1 MKKVTLAIG
10 LYVGILSGAYGQNDE
25 TKYIFK
31 SKKSETT
38 NKNSLPISSKW
49 YKLSSKTVAESSF
62 RTLKLDEVNIVSS
75 YYAQDGN
82 NSAVTGGIGTEKL
95 FDIAN
100 SLDLKLSFTD
110 KKARKHSITA
120 EAAIDYYSSAS
131 SDKIDPR
138 SVSSASM
145 SDVHFYPT
153 LSWSRKDD
161 KTHKTVGASLSY
173 STEWDYQSYGGNLS
187 FSKSSKDNN
196 TELSV
201 KLGAF
206 FDTWSVILPY
216 ELRPNGYGSGSEDD
230 NNIDFKRRN
239 SYNLSIG
246 VSQIINKRLQVMAVI
261 EPSYQEG
268 LLSTPYHRVY
278 FTDGTL
284 KVEKLPGTRA
294 KLPVGLR
301 ASYFLG
307 DRFII
312 RSFYRYYQDN
322 WGMKAHTVSLEVPI
336 KITSFVSVTPHYR
349 FNSQTAVKYFGPIN
363 SHKLTETYY
372 TSDFDISDF
381 RSAFWGA
388 GIRIAPPDG
397 VLGIK
402 HWNTAELRYGHYNR
416 SNGMVANIITL
427 SAKFK

>member
-1 MKKVTLAIG
+1 MKKITLAIG
-10 LYVGILSGAYGQNDE
+10 LYVGLLSVAYGQNDE

-38 NKNSLPISSKW
+38 NKNSFPISSKW
-49 YKLSSKTVAESSF
+49 FKLSSKTVAGSSF

-100 SLDLKLSFTD
+100 SLDLKLSYSD

-173 STEWDYQSYGGNLS
+173 STEWDYQSYGGNLN

-216 ELRPNGYGSGSEDD
+216 ELRPEGYGSGAEDD

-246 VSQIINKRLQVMAVI
+246 VSQIINKRLQVMAVV

-278 FTDGTL
+278 FSDGTL

-312 RSFYRYYQDN
+312 RTFYRYYQDN
-322 WGMKAHTVSLEVPI
+322 WGMKAHTVSLDVPI

-349 FNSQTAVKYFGPIN
+349 FNSQTAVKYFGQIN
-363 SHKLTETYY
+363 SHKLTESYY

-402 HWNTAELRYGHYNR
+402 HWNIAELRYGHYNR

>member
-10 LYVGILSGAYGQNDE
+10 LYVGILSGASGQNDE

-196 TELSV
+196 TELSI
-201 KLGAF
+201 KIGAF

>member
-10 LYVGILSGAYGQNDE
+10 LYVGFLSGAYGQYDE

-31 SKKSETT
+31 NKKTET
-38 NKNSLPISSKW
+38 SSKNALPTSDKE
-49 YKLSSKTVAESSF
+49 YKLSSKPEAESGF
-62 RTLKLDEVNIVSS
+62 RTLKLDEVNIVSA

-82 NSAVTGGIGTEKL
+82 HSAVTGGIGTEKL

-100 SLDLKLSFTD
+100 SLDIKLSFID

-131 SDKIDPR
+131 SDNIDPR

-161 KTHKTVGASLSY
+161 KTHKTVGASFSY
-173 STEWDYQSYGGNLS
+173 STEWDYQSYGGNLN

-216 ELRPNGYGSGSEDD
+216 EVRPEGYGSGAEGDD
-230 NNIDFKRRN
+230 NIDYKRRN

-246 VSQIINKRLQVMAVI
+246 VSQIINKRLQVMAVV

-294 KLPVGLR
+294 KLPIGLR

>member
-10 LYVGILSGAYGQNDE
+10 LYVGILSGAYGQSDE
-25 TKYIFK
+25 TQYLFK
-31 SKKSETT
+31 SKKTQTT
-38 NKNSLPISSKW
+38 NKSSIPTSDKA
-49 YKLSSKTVAESSF
+49 YKLSSKPETESVF
-62 RTLKLDEVNIVSS
+62 RTLKLDEVNFVSA
-75 YYAQDGN
+75 YYNQDGN
-82 NSAVTGGIGTEKL
+82 HSAVTGGIGTEKL
-95 FDIAN
+95 IDFAN

-110 KKARKHSITA
+110 KKGRKHSITA

-145 SDVHFYPT
+145 SDTHFYPT
-153 LSWSRKDD
+153 LSWSRKNEN
-161 KTHKTVGASLSY
+161 THKTVGASFSY
-173 STEWDYQSYGGNLS
+173 STEWDYQSYGGNLN

-216 ELRPNGYGSGSEDD
+216 ELRPDGYGSGAEGDQ
-230 NNIDFKRRN
+230 NIDYKRRN

-246 VSQIINKRLQVMAVI
+246 VSQVINKRLQVMAVV
-261 EPSYQEG
+261 EPAYQEG

-278 FTDGTL
+278 FSDGTL

>member
-10 LYVGILSGAYGQNDE
+10 LYVGILSGAYGQYDE

-31 SKKSETT
+31 NKKSETT
-38 NKNSLPISSKW
+38 IKNSMPTSSKE
-49 YKLSSKTVAESSF
+49 YKLSSKTEARIGF

-161 KTHKTVGASLSY
+161 KTHQTVGASLSY

-216 ELRPNGYGSGSEDD
+216 EVRPEGYGSGSEDD

>member
-10 LYVGILSGAYGQNDE
+10 LYVGILSGAYGQYDE

-31 SKKSETT
+31 NKKSETT
-38 NKNSLPISSKW
+38 NKNSFPISSKW
-49 YKLSSKTVAESSF
+49 YKLSSKTVAGSSF

-100 SLDLKLSFTD
+100 SLDLKLSYSD

-196 TELSV
+196 TELSI
-201 KLGAF
+201 KIGAF

-216 ELRPNGYGSGSEDD
+216 ELRPNGYGSGAEGD

-246 VSQIINKRLQVMAVI
+246 VSQIINKRLQVMAVVD
-261 EPSYQEG
+261 PSYQEG

-278 FTDGTL
+278 FSDGTL

-312 RSFYRYYQDN
+312 RTFYRYYQDN

-349 FNSQTAVKYFGPIN
+349 FNSQTAVKYFGQIN
-363 SHKLTETYY
+363 SHKLTESYY

>member
-10 LYVGILSGAYGQNDE
+10 LYVGILSGAYGQYDE
-25 TKYIFK
+25 TKFIFK
-31 SKKSETT
+31 NKKTETT
-38 NKNSLPISSKW
+38 NKNSMPTSSKE
-49 YKLSSKTVAESSF
+49 YKLSSKPEAESGF
-62 RTLKLDEVNIVSS
+62 RTLKLEEVNFVSA
-75 YYAQDGN
+75 YYNQDGN
-82 NSAVTGGIGTEKL
+82 HSAVTGGVGTEKL
-95 FDIAN
+95 IDFAN
-100 SLDLKLSFTD
+100 SIDLKLSFTD
-110 KKARKHSITA
+110 KKGRKHSIIG

-161 KTHKTVGASLSY
+161 KKHNSVGASFSY

-216 ELRPNGYGSGSEDD
+216 EVRPDGYGSGAEGDQ
-230 NNIDFKRRN
+230 NIDYKRRN

-246 VSQIINKRLQVMAVI
+246 VSQIIDKRLQVMAVV

-322 WGMKAHTVSLEVPI
+322 WGMKAHTISVEVPV

-349 FNSQTAVKYFGPIN
+349 FNSQTAVDYFAPIN

-388 GIRIAPPDG
+388 GVRIAPPDG

-416 SNGMVANIITL
+416 SNGMVAHIITL

>member
-1 MKKVTLAIG
+1 MKKTIITIG
-10 LYVGILSGAYGQNDE
+10 LYASILNGVFAQNSGTQYLL
-25 TKYIFK
+25 
-31 SKKSETT
+31 KKSNTDIKPTSNE
-38 NKNSLPISSKW
+38 K
-49 YKLSSKTVAESSF
+49 YKLSSKPETATGF
-62 RTLKLDEVNIVSS
+62 RTLKLDEVNLVSA
-75 YYAQDGN
+75 YYNQDGN
-82 NSAVTGGIGTEKL
+82 HSAVTGGIGTEKL
-95 FDIAN
+95 IDFAN
-100 SLDLKLSFTD
+100 SIDLKLSFLD
-110 KKARKHSITA
+110 KKERKHTIIG
-120 EAAIDYYSSAS
+120 EASVDYYSSAS

-145 SDVHFYPT
+145 TDTHFYPT
-153 LSWSRKDD
+153 LSWSMKDD
-161 KTHKTVGASLSY
+161 KKHTIIGTSFSY
-173 STEWDYQSYGGNLS
+173 STEWDYKSHGGNLS
-187 FSKSSKDNN
+187 FTKSSKDNN
-196 TELSV
+196 TELSLKV
-201 KLGAF
+201 GAF

-216 ELRPNGYGSGSEDD
+216 ELRPDGYGSGAEGDQ
-230 NNIDFKRRN
+230 NIDYKRRN
-239 SYNLSIG
+239 SYNVSIG
-246 VSQIINKRLQVMAVI
+246 VSQIINKRFQVMAVV

-268 LLSTPYHRVY
+268 LLSTPFHRIY
-278 FTDGTL
+278 FKDGSE

-294 KLPVGLR
+294 KLPIGLR

-312 RSFYRYYQDN
+312 RTFYRYYQDN
-322 WGMKAHTVSLEVPI
+322 WNMKAHTISVEVPI

-349 FNSQTAVKYFGPIN
+349 YNTQSAVKYFAPIN
-363 SHKLTETYY
+363 THVTSESYY

-388 GIRIAPPDG
+388 GVRIAPPDG

>member
-10 LYVGILSGAYGQNDE
+10 LYVGILSGVYGQYDE

-38 NKNSLPISSKW
+38 IKNSMPTSSKE
-49 YKLSSKTVAESSF
+49 YKLSSKTEAGIGF

-161 KTHKTVGASLSY
+161 KTHQTVGASLSY

-216 ELRPNGYGSGSEDD
+216 EVRPEGYGSGSEDD

>member
-10 LYVGILSGAYGQNDE
+10 LYVGILSGAYGQYDE
-25 TKYIFK
+25 TKFIFK
-31 SKKSETT
+31 NKRAETT
-38 NKNSLPISSKW
+38 NKSSMPTSSKE
-49 YKLSSKTVAESSF
+49 YKLTSKPEAESGF
-62 RTLKLDEVNIVSS
+62 RTLKLDEVNFVSA
-75 YYAQDGN
+75 YYNQDGN
-82 NSAVTGGIGTEKL
+82 HSAVTGGIGTEKL
-95 FDIAN
+95 IDFAN
-100 SLDLKLSFTD
+100 SIDLKLSFTD
-110 KKARKHSITA
+110 KKGRKHSIIG

-131 SDKIDPR
+131 SDMIDPR

-145 SDVHFYPT
+145 TDTHFYPT

-161 KTHKTVGASLSY
+161 KKHTTVGASFSY
-173 STEWDYQSYGGNLS
+173 STEWDYKSHGGNLS

-196 TELSV
+196 TEVSV

-216 ELRPNGYGSGSEDD
+216 EVRPDGYGSGAEGDQ
-230 NNIDFKRRN
+230 NIDYKRRN

-246 VSQIINKRLQVMAVI
+246 VSQIINKRLQVMAVV

-322 WGMKAHTVSLEVPI
+322 WGMKAHTVSVEVPI

-349 FNSQTAVKYFGPIN
+349 FNSQTAVNYFAPIN

>member
-10 LYVGILSGAYGQNDE
+10 LYVGILSGAYCQNNE
-25 TKYIFK
+25 TKYIIK
-31 SKKSETT
+31 SKKNETT
-38 NKNSLPISSKW
+38 NKNSRPTSSKE
-49 YKLSSKTVAESSF
+49 YKLSSKTDAESGF
-62 RTLKLDEVNIVSS
+62 RTLKLDEVNIVSA

-82 NSAVTGGIGTEKL
+82 HSAVTGGIGTEKL

-120 EAAIDYYSSAS
+120 EAALDYYSSAS

-145 SDVHFYPT
+145 SDIHFYPT

-161 KTHKTVGASLSY
+161 KTHKTVAASLSY

-216 ELRPNGYGSGSEDD
+216 EVRPIGYGSGAEGD
-230 NNIDFKRRN
+230 NTIDFKRRN
-239 SYNLSIG
+239 SYNLSVGI
-246 VSQIINKRLQVMAVI
+246 SQIINKRLQIMAVV

-349 FNSQTAVKYFGPIN
+349 FNSQTAIKYFAPIN
-363 SHKLTETYY
+363 SHQLTESYY
-372 TSDFDISDF
+372 SSDFDISDF

>member
-25 TKYIFK
+25 INYIFK
-31 SKKSETT
+31 NKKNETT
-38 NKNSLPISSKW
+38 KKNSMPTSSKE
-49 YKLSSKTVAESSF
+49 YKLSSKTESEGGF
-62 RTLKLDEVNIVSS
+62 RTLKLDEVNIVSA

-82 NSAVTGGIGTEKL
+82 HSAVTGGIGTEKL

-173 STEWDYQSYGGNLS
+173 STEWDYQSYGGNLN
-187 FSKSSKDNN
+187 FSKSSKNNN

-349 FNSQTAVKYFGPIN
+349 FNSQTTVKYFGPIN

-388 GIRIAPPDG
+388 GIRIVPPDG

>member
-10 LYVGILSGAYGQNDE
+10 LYVGILSGVYGQYDE

-216 ELRPNGYGSGSEDD
+216 EVRPEGYGSGSEDD

-278 FTDGTL
+278 ITDGTL

-363 SHKLTETYY
+363 SHKLTESYY

>member
-1 MKKVTLAIG
+1 MKKITLAIG
-10 LYVGILSGAYGQNDE
+10 LYVGLLSVVYGQNDE

-31 SKKSETT
+31 NKKSETT
-38 NKNSLPISSKW
+38 NKNSFPISSKW
-49 YKLSSKTVAESSF
+49 FKLSSKTVAGSSF

-100 SLDLKLSFTD
+100 SLDLKLSYSD

-196 TELSV
+196 TELSI
-201 KLGAF
+201 KIGAF

-216 ELRPNGYGSGSEDD
+216 ELRPNGYGSGAGGD

-246 VSQIINKRLQVMAVI
+246 VSQIINKRLQVMAVV

-278 FTDGTL
+278 FSDGTL

-349 FNSQTAVKYFGPIN
+349 FNSQTAVKYFGQIN
-363 SHKLTETYY
+363 SHKLTESYY

>member
-1 MKKVTLAIG
+1 MKKITLAIG
-10 LYVGILSGAYGQNDE
+10 LYVGLLSVAYGQNDE

-38 NKNSLPISSKW
+38 NKNSFPISSKW
-49 YKLSSKTVAESSF
+49 FKLSSKTLAGSSF

-100 SLDLKLSFTD
+100 SLDLKLSYSD

-201 KLGAF
+201 KIGAF

-216 ELRPNGYGSGSEDD
+216 ELRPNGYGSGAEGD

-246 VSQIINKRLQVMAVI
+246 VSQIINKRLQVMAVV

-278 FTDGTL
+278 FTDGLL

-349 FNSQTAVKYFGPIN
+349 FNRQTAVMYFGPIN
-363 SHKLTETYY
+363 SHKLTESYY

-402 HWNTAELRYGHYNR
+402 HWNSAELRYGHYNR

>member
-10 LYVGILSGAYGQNDE
+10 LYVGILSGVYGQYDE

-161 KTHKTVGASLSY
+161 KTHQTVGASLSY

-187 FSKSSKDNN
+187 FSKLSKDNN

-216 ELRPNGYGSGSEDD
+216 EVRPEGYGSGSEDD

-363 SHKLTETYY
+363 SHKLTESYY
-372 TSDFDISDF
+372 TSDFDISGF